1 MFPALAG
8 GLLSYGP
15 PGSPENINV
24 EIRKII
30 TVVSYFVRSVI

>member
-1 MFPALAG
+1 MNHQ
-8 GLLSYGP
+8 
-15 PGSPENINV
+15 GSPENLNV